1 MTLDEAKK
9 ETENASRRRQALQ
22 DHRDRQDRSDA
33 LRQAPLYRHQE
44 AGSYAQAQE
53 IDARES
59 GRCSCNQADD
69 ALRPLDFA
77 LNFSVILSLVFTELS
92 RNIAGRKLR
101 NRARQRFTGA
111 CRPM

>member
-1 MTLDEAKK
+1 MIRRPPRSTLFPY
-9 ETENASRRRQALQ
+9 TTLF
-22 DHRDRQDRSDA
+22 RS
-33 LRQAPLYRHQE
+33 QAPLYRHEE
-44 AGSYAQAQE
+44 AGPDAQAQE

-77 LNFSVILSLVFTELS
+77 LNFSVILSLVFTELR

-111 CRPM
+111 CRPIHSPRICEL